1 MDRVAYAHSLK
12 EEAIAIPNQQAIT
25 KDNVP
30 WPGLAWGELHGATLL
45 SENSRDLLKKWEANI
60 SYIPLRDSQL
70 FHKKNLTAFSQR
82 RCYFWGC
89 ESEVTISIDGVLY
102 LKVVDAYQAVV
113 VEGKHP
119 LFPWPFRHRLT
130 LTEQKH
136 TYPKNLGNHSLVN
149 LV

>member
-1 MDRVAYAHSLK
+1 VDRVAYAHSLK

-70 FHKKNLTAFSQR
+70 FHKKKSHSFFSTQM
-82 RCYFWGC
+82 
-89 ESEVTISIDGVLY
+89 L
-102 LKVVDAYQAVV
+102 L
-113 VEGKHP
+113 
-119 LFPWPFRHRLT
+119 
-130 LTEQKH
+130 
-136 TYPKNLGNHSLVN
+136 LGM
-149 LV
+149 